1 MLVDLDGESR
11 SVRLDDDGLAS
22 LLAAAAD
29 RRGATHP
36 DLELALAS
44 GALDAALGALAAPVV
59 RLSLVVAG
67 STVRLEHRGWL
78 GPDTLALLL
87 GVRPGLHQLMTLD
100 PAFLTASLVR
110 LTRMRPR
117 RHERPIAADPDT
129 DPDTDRLGDLV
140 AEDPEVRGAGLARV
154 GADHA
159 WDLRLAWDGGG
170 RHLRAVDGADGIR
183 LADPVTGTLRPAS
196 NTFVYRVLSTV
207 LPSDD
212 ELAAGSAIAAPLHG

>member
-11 SVRLDDDGLAS
+11 SVRLDDDGLAG

-36 DLELALAS
+36 DLEIALAS
-44 GALDAALGALAAPVV
+44 GALDAALGTVAAPVV

-67 STVRLEHRGWL
+67 SAVRLEHRGWL
-78 GPDTLALLL
+78 GRETLALLL

-117 RHERPIAADPDT
+117 RNGQPTGADLDTERLT
-129 DPDTDRLGDLV
+129 DLV
-140 AEDPEVRGAGLARV
+140 AEDPGARRAGLARV
-154 GADHA
+154 GADLA
-159 WDLRLAWDGGG
+159 WDLRLTWAGGG
-170 RHLRAVDGADGIR
+170 RHLVAVDGPGGIR
-183 LADPVTGTLRPAS
+183 LADPVTGALRPAS
-196 NTFVYRVLSTV
+196 NTFVYRVLTTV

-212 ELAAGSAIAAPLHG
+212 ELAAGSAVAAPLHD